1 MPNEK
6 LLPGEPLIYE
16 RADGVLYAR
25 YRDPPHNKTPR
36 WIVGG
41 DSVALSKLKGELFS
55 WAEWQ
60 EMMELSLKYPALK
73 KQMSKLV
80 NLYYLCKDSD
90 AGT

>member
-1 MPNEK
+1 MSNEK

-16 RADGVLYAR
+16 NVDGVIFAK
-25 YRDPPHNKTPR
+25 YRDKPEIKR

-41 DSVALSKLKGELFS
+41 DPVALSKLKGELFS

-60 EMMELSLKYPALK
+60 EMMELSLKYPAIRQQMK
-73 KQMSKLV
+73 KLI

-90 AGT
+90 AGN